1 MRDINLNK
9 TTDATP
15 EEWNQ
20 AAAAHYTDPYDM
32 FDSQTK
38 STADDVEHPAHYTKG
53 AIETWDHIASSQPDN
68 GKGYFDGSV
77 KKYMDRWPYKEAPL
91 KDLRKARAFLD
102 KLIEAELAHPTVI
115 K

>member
-1 MRDINLNK
+1 MRAVKLTNI
-9 TTDATP
+9 TDATP

-20 AAAAHYTDPYDM
+20 AAAAHYIDPYDM
-32 FDSQTK
+32 HADQPNSPV
-38 STADDVEHPAHYTKG
+38 DDVDHPPHYTNG
-53 AIETWDHIASSQPDN
+53 VIETWDYIAGSQPDK

-77 KKYMDRWPYKEAPL
+77 KKYMARWPYKNAPL

-102 KLIEAELAHPTVI
+102 KLIEAELASPTVV